1 MHDSL
6 AMHVL
11 QCARNLMNISPNLF
25 LRKTNF
31 VLLRSFHNHLEVAFL
46 GPLDGN
52 EQLIQLVVDE
62 PAQILHDVRV
72 I

>member
-6 AMHVL
+6 AVHVL
-11 QCARNLMNISPNLF
+11 ECACDLVNVSPH
-25 LRKTNF
+25 
-31 VLLRSFHNHLEVAFL
+31 LLLWKADFILLSSLHNHLEVAFL

-52 EQLIQLVVDE
+52 EQLVQLVVDE
-62 PAQILHDVRV
+62 PAQILHDVGV